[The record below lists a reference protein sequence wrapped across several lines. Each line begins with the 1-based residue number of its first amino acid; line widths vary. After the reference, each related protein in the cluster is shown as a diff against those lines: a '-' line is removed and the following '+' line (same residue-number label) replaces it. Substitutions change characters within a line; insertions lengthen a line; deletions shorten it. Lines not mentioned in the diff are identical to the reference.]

1 MPSSSKRRKD
11 FAASST
17 TSPSS
22 NNNKQHIRFDD
33 NKEKDDHDD
42 RSKKKDDGVIT
53 TSSSTTTPNNDLSSK
68 SHKRKK
74 KRKRTASTS
83 AAASSNDINN
93 LKNNQDKIFNGLI
106 LALSTD
112 NKVHQSSTT
121 DHQSTKSCTST
132 TNSNN
137 NNDGDDQYETLKSLK
152 TILIGAGATISP
164 QVHKRVHYLIC
175 TQSAIENLTQ
185 RIRQAIKRN
194 VDIVSVDWVK
204 NCIQEK
210 KRVEVTS
217 YVCNEVAREIMMEKE
232 RETKANTTTSSVK
245 HNEGYDSDIPQD
257 DNGGWSE
264 PVQLD
269 CCCVCHENGDD
280 KCPWCTD
287 CNINLAKKQKLEN
300 V

>member
-1 MPSSSKRRKD
+1 MSSSSKRRKKKD
-11 FAASST
+11 LVSS
-17 TSPSS
+17 SSNPASS
-22 NNNKQHIRFDD
+22 NNDKQQHIRFDGH
-33 NKEKDDHDD
+33 EKDEHDE
-42 RSKKKDDGVIT
+42 KKA
-53 TSSSTTTPNNDLSSK
+53 SSSTTTTTNEDVPFSK
-68 SHKRKK
+68 SQKRKK
-74 KRKRTASTS
+74 KRKRSSAS
-83 AAASSNDINN
+83 AASATTTSSSVDIN

-121 DHQSTKSCTST
+121 DNQSTNSC
-132 TNSNN
+132 NIND
-137 NNDGDDQYETLKSLK
+137 NDGHDQYETLKSLK

-175 TQSAIENLTQ
+175 TQSAIDNLTQ

-204 NCIQEK
+204 KCIQDNR
-210 KRVEVTS
+210 RVDVTS
-217 YVCNEVAREIMMEKE
+217 YVCNEVAREIMVEKE
-232 RETKANTTTSSVK
+232 REKKASSVK
-245 HNEGYDSDIPQD
+245 HTEGYDSDIPQD

-280 KCPWCTD
+280 NCPWCTD
-287 CNINLAKKQKLEN
+287 CNINLAKKKQKIH
-300 V
+300 VHS